1 MIYLVCPEGSKW
13 FLAEAESYE
22 ELIEK
27 SSLLEKIRS
36 VGKGA
41 AIIRVSEGND
51 EETVVLYTKGD
62 MNKKERDEF
71 LDCVSSGNYYDRAMT
86 ANQISALLVLLT
98 DDEDE
103 EEEDI

>member
-22 ELIEK
+22 ELLEK
-27 SSLLEKIRS
+27 SSLLEAIRS
-36 VGKGA
+36 LGKGA
-41 AIIRVSEGND
+41 VIVRISGGND

-71 LDCVSSGNYYDRAMT
+71 VDCVCSGNYYDRAMT
-86 ANQISALLVLLT
+86 ANQITALLAILT
-98 DDEDE
+98 DDEDK

>member
-22 ELIEK
+22 ALLEK

-36 VGKGA
+36 LGKGA
-41 AIIRVSEGND
+41 AIIRISEGND
-51 EETVVLYTKGD
+51 EKTVVLYTKGY
-62 MNKKERDEF
+62 MNNAEREELIDYIM
-71 LDCVSSGNYYDRAMT
+71 SGDYYDRSLT

-103 EEEDI
+103 EGEDI